1 MNLKFGRTF
10 LCWLYNQLQQ
20 LRLHRIW
27 DMCILKTNKEAGLGK
42 NNSIKFYITLLSSF
56 TLFEIWKNEGIFLVP
71 QFFLIFNYVF

>member
-1 MNLKFGRTF
+1 
-10 LCWLYNQLQQ
+10 
-20 LRLHRIW
+20 
-27 DMCILKTNKEAGLGK
+27 MCILKTNKEAGLGK